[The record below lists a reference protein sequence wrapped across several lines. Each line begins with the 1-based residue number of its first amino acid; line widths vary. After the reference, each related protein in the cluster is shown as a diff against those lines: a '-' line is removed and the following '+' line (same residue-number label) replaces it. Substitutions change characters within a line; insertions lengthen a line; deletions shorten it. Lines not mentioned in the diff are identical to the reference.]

1 MSPFH
6 LSAPLDGR
14 SPLLLSSPHSGTHFP
29 AWFLSQTRLKPATLR
44 RLEDAHVGSLLAPAS
59 AHAPLIEATHA
70 RAVIDLNRAE
80 TDLDPALVPGA
91 AATPSD
97 RTRAG
102 FGLLPRI
109 AAPGHAIYPGRLAAG
124 EAGRR
129 IALLHRPW
137 HAAIAQGLARARAAH
152 GLAILLDC
160 HSMPPL
166 GAGGAEIVLG
176 DRFGASATPDLVA
189 RLEDGFRAAG
199 LRVARNAPY
208 AGGHTLDRH
217 GRPEAGIHAIQLEI
231 CRNLYMNPETLV
243 PHAGFTNLS
252 WLLAHL
258 VEALLPGAPLAL
270 AAE

>member
-1 MSPFH
+1 MNPFR
-6 LSAPLDGR
+6 LSAPLAGQ
-14 SPLLLSSPHSGTHFP
+14 SAILLASPHSGTHFP
-29 AWFLSQTRLKPATLR
+29 DWFLKQTRLAPATLR

-59 AHAPLIEATHA
+59 VHAPLIEATHA

-80 TDLDPALVPGA
+80 TELDPALVPG

-102 FGLLPRI
+102 FGLFPRI
-109 AAPGHAIYPGRLAAG
+109 AAPGHAIYPGRLDPR
-124 EAGRR
+124 EVGRR

-137 HAAIAQGLARARAAH
+137 HAAIAEGLARARAAH
-152 GLAILLDC
+152 GIAILLDC

-166 GAGGAEIVLG
+166 GAGAAEIVLG
-176 DRFGASATPDLVA
+176 DRFGACAAPDLVE
-189 RLEDGFRAAG
+189 RLETGFRAAG

-217 GRPEAGIHAIQLEI
+217 GRPDAGIHAIQIEI
-231 CRNLYMNPETLV
+231 CRSLYMNPETLV
-243 PHAGFTNLS
+243 PHAGFKDMAA
-252 WLLAHL
+252 LLAL
-258 VEALLPGAPLAL
+258 VVERLLPTDPLAL